1 MRIARAEIVNALCFD
16 VDDLAHGLNV
26 RNRSRLSED
35 YLVEK
40 EGYALLESLKTM
52 EVSATMFVP
61 GYVAERF
68 PGLVR
73 EFVRGGHEVASHGY
87 THIIPGRLQRR
98 GFYRDAV
105 ESKKLLED
113 ILSAEVN
120 VYKAPEWGITPET
133 PWAYDE
139 LISAGYKIDHTARP
153 PLLEFLG
160 RSPGD
165 MRPFV
170 YKDALTVIPVT
181 SRRLAGRS
189 VTFSGGYFCAYIPAS
204 IQAAHY
210 RKLNLKGIPFNYY
223 CHPYEICP
231 SGRNRH
237 AWKYGS
243 VRAGFYGVHFGIYRH
258 YVSYLAKRFRFAPL
272 TTAYRD
278 YLLSGKEKA
287 SVAAGAFA
295 KKGSDLGREPAPG
308 AGSLIALT
316 E

>member
-1 MRIARAEIVNALCFD
+1 VKIGQTEIVNALCFD
-16 VDDLAHGLNV
+16 IDDLAHGLNV
-26 RNRSRLSED
+26 RNSSRLSED

-40 EGYALLESLKTM
+40 EAYSLLGSLEALG
-52 EVSATMFVP
+52 VSATMFVP

-73 EFVRGGHEVASHGY
+73 EFGRAGHEVASHGY
-87 THIIPGRLQRR
+87 THLVPGRLQRQ
-98 GFYRDAV
+98 GFCEDARR
-105 ESKKLLED
+105 SKELLED
-113 ILSAEVN
+113 IISVEVS

-139 LISAGYKIDHTARP
+139 LVSAGYKVDHTARP

-160 RSPGD
+160 RRPDD
-165 MRPFV
+165 MKPFV

-181 SRRLAGRS
+181 SCKLAGRS
-189 VTFSGGYFCAYIPAS
+189 VTFSGGFFCAYVPAS

-210 RKLNLKGIPFNYY
+210 RRLNLKGIPFNYY

-237 AWKYGS
+237 AWRYGS
-243 VRAGFYGVHFGIYRH
+243 VRAGFYGIHFGIYRH

-272 TTAYRD
+272 TAAYRD

-287 SVAAGAFA
+287 AAAAGVFA
-295 KKGSDLGREPAPG
+295 GKGSGSRRKPAPG
-308 AGSLIALT
+308 AGPLIVLAD
-316 E
+316 